1 MLGDLAKWL
10 RLLGFDTLY
19 FSSISDD
26 ELSEKTRETKR
37 ILLTSD
43 KKLYSHAKRRAHVIF
58 VPINTSVVEKLKVVF
73 SKLRITRDCLDT
85 LIGTRCVYCNTEL
98 VKVTSIEKV
107 KELINKYK
115 IREIPY
121 DSSQI
126 SDFWFCPTC
135 KKLYWKGRM
144 WKQIERMIDQILG
157 EEED

>member
-43 KKLYSHAKRRAHVIF
+43 KKLYSDVKKRAQVVF
-58 VPINTSVVEKLKVVF
+58 VPINTSVVEKLKMVF
-73 SKLRITRDCLDT
+73 SKLIIRKDCLNT
-85 LIGTRCVYCNTEL
+85 LIGTRCVYCNTKL
-98 VKVTSIEKV
+98 VKLTNIKKV

-115 IREIPY
+115 IKENPY
-121 DSSQI
+121 NFSQI

-144 WKQIERMIDQILG
+144 WKQIERIIKQIF
-157 EEED
+157 EEEKN